1 MERGNAIKSAVVL
14 TLFGVLT
21 ILAGCG
27 GGGGGSTVVPPGGGP
42 QAAGSTMS
50 VVNFADSPSDRV
62 VAFELTVNSVTLTR
76 SDNSTVTL
84 LSTPRRVEITHVSGS
99 AEPLVTSAVPQ
110 GTYASAAIV
119 VSAPDVVY
127 VDNSGREVEK
137 KDSSATKTINIVFN
151 PALVVGTM
159 PVVLTIDIDARGSL
173 TIDAVSGNVTVNPN
187 ATVGRSNISENENE
201 QEVENGEF
209 EHIIGKV
216 TASSATAF
224 TIGVGASASPMTFNT
239 NAATSFEGAAS
250 AASLAVGTLVRVEG
264 RTQVDGSLL
273 AKEVEVISANGTEA
287 EGLITATTG
296 NPVSSFNVVVQ
307 DGNGSGI
314 SSSSLGTTITV
325 NISNRT
331 KFRIDD
337 GKIDLSGLALPAFSA
352 GSLSKGQR
360 VEAESDNP
368 IAGGVLS
375 AESVKLQSQALVGAV
390 SAITGS
396 QFTLNVPDD
405 SAFKLLTG
413 KNTLTV
419 FTQRNTR
426 MKNGVAVT
434 QGAVVKVRGLVF
446 FDPGQGTFTM
456 VAGRITTP

>member
-1 MERGNAIKSAVVL
+1 MERRNSIKMAVVL
-14 TLFGVLT
+14 ALLGLFT

-27 GGGGGSTVVPPGGGP
+27 GGSNGSGVLPGGSGNP
-42 QAAGSTMS
+42 AAGSTMS

-76 SDNSTVTL
+76 SDSSTVSI
-84 LSTPRRVEITHVSGS
+84 LSTPRRVEVTHVSGS
-99 AEPLVTSAVPQ
+99 AEPLVTSAIPQ
-110 GTYASAAIV
+110 GTYTSAAIV

-127 VDNSGREVEK
+127 IDNSGKEVEK
-137 KDSSATKTINIVFN
+137 KDTTATKTINVVFS
-151 PALVVGTM
+151 PALAVGTM
-159 PVVLTIDIDARGSL
+159 PLVLTIDIDARGSL
-173 TIDAVSGNVTVNPN
+173 TIDAVNGTVRVNPT
-187 ATVGRSNISENENE
+187 ATVGRSNISENESE
-201 QEVENGEF
+201 QEVEDGEF

-216 TASSATAF
+216 TESSATGF
-224 TIGVGASASPMTFNT
+224 TIAVGTSASPMTFSVNS
-239 NAATSFEGAAS
+239 ATSFEGVAGSVNLTA
-250 AASLAVGTLVRVEG
+250 GTLVRVEG

-296 NPVSSFNVVVQ
+296 NPVSSFNVVLQ
-307 DGNGSGI
+307 DGNGSGM
-314 SSSSLGTTITV
+314 SSSSLGTRITV

-331 KFRIDD
+331 KFRIDE
-337 GKIDLSGLALPAFSA
+337 GKIDLSGLSLPAFSA

-390 SAITGS
+390 SAITNS
-396 QFTLNVPDD
+396 QFTLTVPDD

-419 FTQRNTR
+419 LTQKNTR

-446 FDPGQGTFTM
+446 FDPAQGTFTM

>member
-1 MERGNAIKSAVVL
+1 
-14 TLFGVLT
+14 
-21 ILAGCG
+21 
-27 GGGGGSTVVPPGGGP
+27 
-42 QAAGSTMS
+42 MS

-62 VAFELTVNSVTLTR
+62 VAFELTVNSVSLTR
-76 SDNSTVTL
+76 SDNSTVAL
-84 LSTPRRVEITHVSGS
+84 LSTPRRVEVTHVSGS
-99 AEPLVTSAVPQ
+99 AEPLVACAVPQ

-127 VDNSGREVEK
+127 IDNSGREVEK
-137 KDSSATKTINIVFN
+137 KDFSATKTINIVFN

-159 PVVLTIDIDARGSL
+159 PLVLTIDIDARGSL
-173 TIDAVSGNVTVNPN
+173 TIDAVSGNVTVSPN
-187 ATVGRSNISENENE
+187 ATVSRSNISENENE

-239 NAATSFEGAAS
+239 NSTTSFEGVAGAGG
-250 AASLAVGTLVRVEG
+250 LAVGTLVRIEG
-264 RTQVDGSLL
+264 RTQMDGSLL

-287 EGLITATTG
+287 EGLTTATTG

-307 DGNGSGI
+307 DGNGSGM
-314 SSSSLGTTITV
+314 SSSSLGTTITA

-331 KFRIDD
+331 KFGIDN

-396 QFTLNVPDD
+396 QFTLTVPDD

-434 QGAVVKVRGLVF
+434 QGVIVKVRGLVF
-446 FDPGQGTFTM
+446 FDPAQGTFTM